1 MRASIDAMSQQEQP
15 RVPPYVALTR
25 IAGVLGMS
33 AMIAMGLF
41 LLIGGWWPLG
51 FVAFVLSVP
60 FFGVM
65 RLAERMAERA
75 ERQRHEGD

>member
-1 MRASIDAMSQQEQP
+1 MTQQEQP
-15 RVPPYVALTR
+15 RVPAYVALTR

-33 AMIAMGLF
+33 AMIAFGIF

-51 FVAFVLSVP
+51 FVPFVLSLP
-60 FFGVM
+60 FYGVM

-75 ERQRHEGD
+75 ARQQHESE